1 MYRLRDQDYFVYI
14 TTNPAKT
21 VLYTGVTNDLNI
33 RMQQHRE
40 NKGISSKGFAAK
52 YYCYRLIYFER
63 YPDINIA
70 IEREKEIKLMK
81 RETKIELIKTTN
93 PSMNVM
99 NVYE

>member
-1 MYRLRDQDYFVYI
+1 MFRHRDHNYFVYI
-14 TTNPAKT
+14 TTNPSKT

-33 RMQQHRE
+33 RIQQHRE
-40 NKGISSKGFAAK
+40 NKGIASKGFAAK
-52 YYCYRLIYFER
+52 YYCYKLIYFER

-81 RETKIELIKTTN
+81 RETKMELIKTTN
-93 PSMNVM
+93 PLMNLI